1 MILSTVTLLAASV
14 VNACCD
20 GIWIDHTLVGD
31 SYTSGCGSD
40 YENWASE
47 QPDNYGGNEQY
58 AAISYNEDG
67 AWADYQ
73 TYNLMECG
81 CQKDITS
88 GCTEVEGWRMIED
101 DVDGYCYY
109 VMENTTDWETCSTLC
124 TSLSMD
130 MLCIEDESDNEL
142 VMSFK
147 ECTTCDWVDHCSDDL
162 AEECCPPVWLGLEQ
176 ETEQGAWNWVD
187 SSCASE
193 FTNWNGGQTPGFY
206 STDEYFAVLGEW
218 VTAGVWYTAPSSSEW
233 TEALCGCQ
241 IVTEDACDTDN
252 GWVSYVSE
260 SMAQTCY
267 LFSDTGMSFED
278 CQLHCAEYS
287 DATMLCITGSGDND
301 FVNDQ
306 ITCTPAPPPF
316 VFIPPTCFWHH
327 SHLREELLWYGI
339 GIPCFIVMAIVTVHM
354 VLIIYS
360 GAGSKNRGVNMDGD
374 ATGQSPSG
382 RRIDLS
388 VVPNPLNSA
397 YGRLLDMPFEASETE
412 TQISANSEVDET
424 VNMWLLRGA
433 VAEIV
438 FAMGLGGIG
447 CTMLLHNHWIACS
460 LFLDAIEGFVCF
472 CSKVTIVLASYYV
485 YTNLSPLSLKVAG
498 IWIHIF
504 AAAKFCMGL
513 ASFNIFV
520 GYMIFGSKDDEF
532 DNFCLAAHFFYSA
545 LLSMI
550 VFQTITGV
558 ALYGVHINVVNS
570 IGDINRFYEVAGV
583 WWAILVL
590 GTFGVGVSIWLVGA
604 DFMIQE
610 DRDGFQK
617 IGVYFSVAS
626 FFQACAG
633 TAIFCINSRVRAHFR
648 GPKGEKTIQM
658 MEKK

>member
-1 MILSTVTLLAASV
+1 MWGGSCASTY
-14 VNACCD
+14 D
-20 GIWIDHTLVGD
+20 
-31 SYTSGCGSD
+31 
-40 YENWASE
+40 NWATG
-47 QPDNYGGNEQY
+47 QPDNYGGSEQY
-58 AAISYNEDG
+58 AAISYNQESG
-67 AWADYQ
+67 FWADYQ

-81 CQKDITS
+81 CQMSNTGSCSDNA
-88 GCTEVEGWRMIED
+88 GWRTIEHD
-101 DVDGYCYY
+101 DFCYY
-109 VMENTTDWETCSTLC
+109 VMENTTDWQTCSSLC
-124 TSLSMD
+124 TELSMD
-130 MLCIEDESDNEL
+130 MLCIEDVAQDLLILYLILES
-142 VMSFK
+142 K
-147 ECTTCDWVDHCSDDL
+147 ECTTCKWVDHCADEL
-162 AEECCPPVWLGLEQ
+162 ETECCPPVWLGLEQ
-176 ETEQGAWNWVD
+176 ESEEGVWNWVD
-187 SSCASE
+187 DTCASE
-193 FTNWNGGQTPGFY
+193 YANWNGGQEPGFY
-206 STDEYFAVLGEW
+206 STDELYAVLGEW
-218 VTAGVWYTAPSSSEW
+218 ETAGTWYTAPSRTAW

-241 IVTEDACDTDN
+241 IVTEEECDTEN
-252 GWVSYVSE
+252 GWVSYVSD
-260 SMAQTCY
+260 SMEQTCY
-267 LFSDTGMSFED
+267 HFSTIGSSFES
-278 CQLHCAEYS
+278 CQDQCAEYS
-287 DATMLCITGSGDND
+287 ADMLCITSFGENN

-306 ITCTPAPPPF
+306 ITCTPARPPF
-316 VFIPPTCFWHH
+316 MFIPPTCFWHH
-327 SHLREELLWYGI
+327 SHLREEMLWYGL
-339 GIPCFIVMAIVTVHM
+339 GIPCFIVMFFVTVHM
-354 VLIIYS
+354 VLIIYR

-374 ATGQSPSG
+374 EPSGQSPSV

-412 TQISANSEVDET
+412 TQISANSEVDEI

-485 YTNLSPLSLKVAG
+485 YKNLSPLSLKVAG
-498 IWIHIF
+498 VWIHIF

-520 GYMIFGSKDDEF
+520 GYMIFGSEDDEF

-558 ALYGVHINVVNS
+558 ALYGVHINAVNA

-590 GTFGVGVSIWLVGA
+590 GTFGVGVSIWLVGV

-610 DRDGFQK
+610 ERDGFQK
-617 IGVYFSVAS
+617 IGVYFSIAS

-633 TAIFCINSRVRAHFR
+633 TAIFSINSRVRAHFK